1 MSIIPAAAAGTLRGA
16 FMGERYEYLDSGDH
30 LDRLGAEGI

>member
-16 FMGERYEYLDSGDH
+16 LMGDGYEFTESEDY